1 MTPSNKTSHDRHGEG
16 AGAFPQEQLTS
27 CLRRIAASAVSA
39 RPDRFWTEQRLSILS
54 RIPQRRSG
62 VARPVLIW
70 VTAALLAV
78 IAIGIWVDTPRA
90 VPPPDFA
97 AGYDADLLSDV
108 QRLVEAEV
116 PLALEPAITRE
127 AAEK

>member
-1 MTPSNKTSHDRHGEG
+1 MTLSSKISRDRQG
-16 AGAFPQEQLTS
+16 AGGGAFPQEQLAS
-27 CLRRIAASAVSA
+27 CLRRVAASAVSA

-54 RIPQRRSG
+54 RIPQRRTR

-70 VTAALLAV
+70 ATAALLAV
-78 IAIGIWVDTPRA
+78 IAIGIWVDSPRA
-90 VPPPDFA
+90 VSPPDFA

-108 QRLVEAEV
+108 QRLVDAEV
-116 PLALEPAITRE
+116 PLALEPAITTE